1 MSGGP
6 IYKGTGPGIVQNPW
20 PDTKAA
26 VYRNGKVA
34 ENLSG
39 KLLTLSTTV
48 GERLAVVRKGK
59 VPAAKNVQ

>member
-6 IYKGTGPGIVQNPW
+6 IYKRTGPDIVQNPW

-39 KLLTLSTTV
+39 KLLTLSTIA
-48 GERLAVVRKGK
+48 GESLALVPKGK
-59 VPAAKNVQ
+59 VPAAKSVQ